1 VVDKDVLGEVVT
13 EILWEAEDDPLLV
26 IVGVAVKLAVEVMLL
41 EAVPETLPLVEEDI
55 VILGELLPL
64 VEDETLA
71 VVELLEDGV

>member
-1 VVDKDVLGEVVT
+1 
-13 EILWEAEDDPLLV
+13 
-26 IVGVAVKLAVEVMLL
+26 MLL